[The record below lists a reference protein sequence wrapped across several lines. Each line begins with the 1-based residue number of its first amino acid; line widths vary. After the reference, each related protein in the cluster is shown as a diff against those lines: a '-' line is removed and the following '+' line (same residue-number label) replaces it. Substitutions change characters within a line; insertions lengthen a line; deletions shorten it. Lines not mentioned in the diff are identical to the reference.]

1 MCVCVCVYRGFP
13 GSSDGKE
20 SACNAGDLA
29 SIPEL
34 GRSLGEG
41 NGNPLQLF
49 LPGEFHGQRS
59 LANYSPWGCNESDT
73 TEQLVYIYIYTIALL
88 TGVFSNNSLFDTFIL
103 NSVKSLIKNR

>member
-1 MCVCVCVYRGFP
+1 VYRGFP

-59 LANYSPWGCNESDT
+59 LADYSPWGCNESDT
-73 TEQLVYIYIYTIALL
+73 TEQLVYIYIYIYIYIYHICMCIEYIHTYIYPNHFAVLL
-88 TGVFSNNSLFDTFIL
+88 KLT
-103 NSVKSLIKNR
+103 

>member
-1 MCVCVCVYRGFP
+1 MGFP

-49 LPGEFHGQRS
+49 LPGEFHGQRI
-59 LANYSPWGCNESDT
+59 LADYSPWGCNESDT
-73 TEQLVYIYIYTIALL
+73 TEQLVYIYIYIYHICMCIEYIHTYIYPNHFAVLL
-88 TGVFSNNSLFDTFIL
+88 KLT
-103 NSVKSLIKNR
+103 

>member
-1 MCVCVCVYRGFP
+1 MCVCVCVCVCVYRGFP

-59 LANYSPWGCNESDT
+59 LADYSPWGCNESDT
-73 TEQLVYIYIYTIALL
+73 TEQLVYIYIYIYIIYACA
-88 TGVFSNNSLFDTFIL
+88 
-103 NSVKSLIKNR
+103 